1 MFVRTSTWSG
11 SQEALE
17 RWTQAVIEKVKPFA
31 QGLPGNV
38 GAYFVIDRE
47 SGEAMT
53 ITVWETEDAAKAT
66 DTAAN
71 QSRSRTM
78 EGTGVTLV
86 RKGRYEV
93 VTSI

>member
-11 SQEALE
+11 SQEELE
-17 RWTQAVIEKVKPFA
+17 RWTQAVIEKVKPFV

-38 GAYFVIDRE
+38 GAYFVMDRE

-53 ITVWETEDAAKAT
+53 ITVWESEAAAKAT

-78 EGTGVTLV
+78 EGTGVNLV
-86 RKGRYEV
+86 RKGQYEV
-93 VTSI
+93 VASI